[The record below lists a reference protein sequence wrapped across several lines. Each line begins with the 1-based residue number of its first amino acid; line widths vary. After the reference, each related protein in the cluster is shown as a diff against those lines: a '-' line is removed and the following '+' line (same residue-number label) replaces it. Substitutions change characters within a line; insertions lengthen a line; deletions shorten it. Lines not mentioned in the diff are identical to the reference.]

1 MIEEFDWSELH
12 LAEPFWLILLLMIP
26 FLAWLHSKGKVR
38 KPSIQYPS
46 LAKIRQ
52 TKSFGPKH
60 FHRLPRIL
68 RSFSIIFVVLA
79 LSRPQLDQ
87 SKLDEYTLSIMPMLS
102 AKLVQGD
109 NELLSFIADEF
120 EKNGY
125 QIVGA
130 SEILP
135 NLILKPGCVCGTP
148 HEFIAR
154 DLKKADKILKLL
166 SPEDIGQGVV
176 IENGLVLGIE
186 TLQGTN
192 ELLRFVAKTSCH
204 LRKDNV
210 GGIFVK
216 RPKANQ
222 NLRFDMPAIGPETIK
237 LALEAGLRGLVVS
250 PHSVIILDKEECTQ
264 IAKANNFF
272 ILAEEPTN

>member
-1 MIEEFDWSELH
+1 MDDGSDLAIIGGSGKLPILIKNAYKNAIDVTFTDSEKVTENKVVICEFEKLG
-12 LAEPFWLILLLMIP
+12 
-26 FLAWLHSKGKVR
+26 FLFD
-38 KPSIQYPS
+38 S
-46 LAKIRQ
+46 LKKNRIR
-52 TKSFGPKH
+52 
-60 FHRLPRIL
+60 R
-68 RSFSIIFVVLA
+68 VVMA
-79 LSRPQLDQ
+79 GAINRPQLNQ
-87 SKLDEYTLSIMPMLS
+87 SKLDEYTKSIMPTLS

-135 NLILKPGCVCGTP
+135 NLILKPGFVCGTP
-148 HEFIAR
+148 YEFITR
-154 DLKKADKILKLL
+154 DVKKADKILKLL

-192 ELLRFVAKTSCH
+192 ELLRFVAETSSH
-204 LRKDNV
+204 LRKGNT

-222 NLRFDMPAIGPETIK
+222 NLRFDMPVIGPETIK
-237 LALEAGLRGLVVS
+237 LAIQAGLRGLVVS
-250 PHSVIILDKEECTQ
+250 PHSVIILDKEKCVQ
-264 IAKANNFF
+264 IAEANNFF
-272 ILAEEPTN
+272 ILAEETIN